1 MPFTTRIDM
10 KYAFFA
16 LAFFSLG
23 YIIPTFTPV
32 LQIIIAGIV
41 LGFLALVLYVYVDMM
56 ARLRI

>member
-1 MPFTTRIDM
+1 M

-32 LQIIIAGIV
+32 LQIIISGIV
-41 LGFLALVLYVYVDMM
+41 LGFLALVLYVYVDTM